1 MVVLLLVI
9 GLGGSHRDAT
19 IFLELN
25 DLLGGE
31 VVEKGVGL
39 VEVLVGCFGS
49 DQLLLEL
56 FDLLE
61 PFSESSIFIV
71 VHTLLLFVLYL
82 GQSPRSV
89 CLQELGR

>member
-1 MVVLLLVI
+1 MVLLLVI
-9 GLGGSHRDAT
+9 GLGSSHRDAT
-19 IFLELN
+19 IVLELN

-31 VVEKGVGL
+31 VVEKGGGL
-39 VEVLVGCFGS
+39 VEVLVGGFGRH
-49 DQLLLEL
+49 QLLLEL
-56 FDLLE
+56 LDLLE
-61 PFSESSIFIV
+61 PLGESSIFIV